1 MRVNKIHVKCNFQIL
16 DGWCSHKNDLGMFVH
31 LFLEVFAQVLQTF
44 LVFFRTSCSIP
55 IEKKVVIHVIHYLNI
70 GHIISLPVG
79 VPETRIHHDD
89 IRPNIIMFP
98 AVIFQIILQCFTETT
113 SYEVESYLKVNLKK
127 I

>member
-1 MRVNKIHVKCNFQIL
+1 MGGVVIKMTWV
-16 DGWCSHKNDLGMFVH
+16 CSSTFSWKYLHKSSKRSLYSSGP
-31 LFLEVFAQVLQTF
+31 LAPYLLK
-44 LVFFRTSCSIP
+44 
-55 IEKKVVIHVIHYLNI
+55 KKVVIHYLNI

-79 VPETRIHHDD
+79 VPETRIHHDN
-89 IRPNIIMFP
+89 IGPNIIMFP

>member
-1 MRVNKIHVKCNFQIL
+1 M
-16 DGWCSHKNDLGMFVH
+16 GG
-31 LFLEVFAQVLQTF
+31 
-44 LVFFRTSCSIP
+44 
-55 IEKKVVIHVIHYLNI
+55 VVIKMTWVCSSTFSWKYLHKSSKRSLYSS
-70 GHIISLPVG
+70 GPLAPYLLKKRQKSSYSMDTLYYMTLPVG
-79 VPETRIHHDD
+79 VPETRIHHDN